1 MEQPGSDWSTKT
13 GSTMVRI
20 GDHRLFASVSGPPRI
35 PSDPLVI
42 ILTGAGDVAS
52 SYTAL
57 APLVAQFAR
66 ILVYDRSGLGRSEP
80 GPKGS
85 AVTAAEELHRLLH
98 KMQLSPPFI
107 LVAHSYG
114 GIVAREYLHLYP
126 SDVAGLVLADSSTE
140 RQGDYFRIPD
150 PSISAVQGDLKF
162 AQVTG
167 LRADSV
173 LSRDEWRTR
182 AIDIARGA
190 EAAQAEANSLV
201 AVCHTLAEKK
211 QLDNQ
216 AMGSRPVSVI
226 RCNGA
231 RDYERIYQRGV
242 AMGYGSLQQQKE
254 FRDLLD
260 RWPGIDRDLQEEQ
273 LRLSSTTRL
282 VHLSECG
289 HNVHLLRPDMV
300 AAEIHWVIEQLECR
314 SCDVSC
320 KFVSPSF
327 ARPD

>member
-1 MEQPGSDWSTKT
+1 METGPDWSIKT
-13 GSTMVRI
+13 GSSMVRI
-20 GDHRLFASVSGPPRI
+20 GDHCLFASVSGPPRA
-35 PSDPLVI
+35 SDPLVI
-42 ILTGAGDVAS
+42 ILAGAGDVAS

-66 ILVYDRSGLGRSEP
+66 ILLYDRSGLGRSEP

-85 AVTAAEELHRLLH
+85 AVTAAEELHQLLH
-98 KMQLSPPFI
+98 TMQLSPP
-107 LVAHSYG
+107 LVLAAHSYG

-126 SDVAGLVLADSSTE
+126 GDVAGLVLVDSSTE
-140 RQGDYFRIPD
+140 RQSDYFRIPD

-167 LRADSV
+167 LRADTV
-173 LSRDEWRTR
+173 LSREEWRDR

-211 QLDNQ
+211 QLHNQ
-216 AMGSRPVSVI
+216 AMGSKPVSVI

-242 AMGYGSLQQQKE
+242 EMGYGSVQQQKE
-254 FRDLLD
+254 FRELLD
-260 RWPGIDRDLQEEQ
+260 RWPGIDRDLQEDQ

-282 VHLSECG
+282 VHLSDCG
-289 HNVHLLRPDMV
+289 HNVHLVQPELV
-300 AAEIHWVIEQLECR
+300 AEEIHWVIEQLGP
-314 SCDVSC
+314 VQ
-320 KFVSPSF
+320 KL
-327 ARPD
+327 